1 MQTACLRSRNLLD
14 DKYSIFCSCPTSSVS
29 IRACGVVVSRIVCI
43 DKVSGSNPDESNLLL
58 FCCSSVALGSIV
70 MRTACNCLA
79 NAEWTHTLKVSWLD
93 HSPLMSL
100 ATC

>member
-1 MQTACLRSRNLLD
+1 MQIACLRSRNLLD

-58 FCCSSVALGSIV
+58 FCCSFARIV
-70 MRTACNCLA
+70 MTCVVVCLPQDA
-79 NAEWTHTLKVSWLD
+79 GVGRIKAYAGPT
-93 HSPLMSL
+93 
-100 ATC
+100 